1 MKIGVLIRNFN
12 DLRNWELRIIEGIIR
27 DDSLEL
33 SLLIKDGRKDKPNTF
48 IKRLN
53 RLFKSKNIIGGLMF
67 TLQKKI
73 ESFLFTENP
82 TVNREKLILELNKV
96 NSIDLFP
103 IRKGFLDVF
112 DLNDANKIKKYNL
125 DILFRFEFGIIK
137 GEILNSAKQGIWSF
151 HHADNSVNRGGPA
164 GFWEVVLKQPSIGV
178 TLQKLTPELDGGF
191 VIDKS
196 FFNPHWS
203 YVKTNQIILEG
214 SVNIFFK
221 NIKKLQ
227 NGKINYKK
235 SPVYYNPLYKKPDFG
250 FTLKYLISFYS
261 TLISKFVQIL
271 DSKILGARYSCWTLF
286 IGKGD
291 FLDSTLFRI
300 KGLNPSKNEFWAD
313 PFIFMFQEKHY
324 IFFENY
330 DYKTQKGKISCG
342 RIDKDKLVDI
352 VDVLER
358 NYHLSYPFI
367 FEENQEIFLMPET
380 SSNKRLEIY
389 KCIEFPS
396 KWELYTTAF
405 EGEKVIDATFYSDEN
420 KNKWLFINKAD
431 GNGPHDSEL
440 HIYKVNSPSLKDL
453 EPHKNNPVI
462 INSKVARNAGAIFKY
477 NDEIYRPSQANIE
490 GVYGR
495 ALNINRIKILTLND
509 YVEETI
515 TTTFPN
521 FQKGLTRMHHLHQS
535 NNIFVF
541 DAAFRRK

>member
-1 MKIGVLIRNFN
+1 M
-12 DLRNWELRIIEGIIR
+12 
-27 DDSLEL
+27 
-33 SLLIKDGRKDKPNTF
+33 
-48 IKRLN
+48 
-53 RLFKSKNIIGGLMF
+53 
-67 TLQKKI
+67 
-73 ESFLFTENP
+73 
-82 TVNREKLILELNKV
+82 
-96 NSIDLFP
+96 
-103 IRKGFLDVF
+103 
-112 DLNDANKIKKYNL
+112 
-125 DILFRFEFGIIK
+125 
-137 GEILNSAKQGIWSF
+137 
-151 HHADNSVNRGGPA
+151 
-164 GFWEVVLKQPSIGV
+164 
-178 TLQKLTPELDGGF
+178 
-191 VIDKS
+191 
-196 FFNPHWS
+196 
-203 YVKTNQIILEG
+203 
-214 SVNIFFK
+214 
-221 NIKKLQ
+221 
-227 NGKINYKK
+227 
-235 SPVYYNPLYKKPDFG
+235 
-250 FTLKYLISFYS
+250 ISFYS

-440 HIYKVNSPSLKDL
+440 HIFKVNSPSLKDL

-477 NDEIYRPSQANIE
+477 NGEIYRPSQANIE

-495 ALNINRIKILTLND
+495 ALNINRIKVLTLND